1 MVGSLADEFPF
12 GARPIFKG
20 ELLVSAC
27 FSECRALGDEV
38 ECSHVK
44 YGGVILEGHGIRIPK
59 SFTNP
64 KTNYG
69 SQDF

>member
-12 GARPIFKG
+12 GARPKRRA
-20 ELLVSAC
+20 VS

-38 ECSHVK
+38 ESSHVK

-64 KTNYG
+64 KANYG
-69 SQDF
+69 S